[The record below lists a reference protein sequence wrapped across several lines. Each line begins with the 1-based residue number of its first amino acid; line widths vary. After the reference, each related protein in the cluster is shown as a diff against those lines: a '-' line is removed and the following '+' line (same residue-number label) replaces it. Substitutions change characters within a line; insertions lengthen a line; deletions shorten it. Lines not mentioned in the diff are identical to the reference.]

1 MSKWLVTGGSGFLG
15 INLIRT
21 LVGQG
26 HEVISLDIAPFTYK
40 DMMDKIDHRIV
51 DIRDKEAVDKAMSEN
66 IDVFMHGAA
75 ALPLYKK
82 SDILSTNIEGSRN
95 VIQSAF
101 EHGVNRGIYISS
113 TAVYGIPE
121 KHPLFED
128 DPLVGVGPYG
138 HAKIEAEKI
147 VREYREKGM
156 TITSLRPK
164 SFVGPERLGVF
175 AIFYQWASEG
185 RSFPMIGRGENLY
198 QLLHVE
204 DLCNSII
211 MAAGFENAKAIN
223 TEFNIGA
230 KVFSTMREDYQVV
243 LDKAGFGKKIK
254 ESPANLVI
262 FALEILEFFNLS
274 PLYPWVYKTATKD
287 SFVSIDKAEELIGFT
302 PKFSNKDA
310 LLKNYSW
317 YLDNKDKF
325 NQIDNGDGVT
335 HRVPWSTGVL
345 GLARYFF

>member
-15 INLIRT
+15 INLIRS
-21 LVGQG
+21 LVKQG

-40 DMMDKIDHRIV
+40 DMIDKIDHRIV
-51 DIRDKEAVDKAMSEN
+51 DIRDKEAVDKAMSED

-95 VIQSAF
+95 IIQSAF
-101 EHGVNRGIYISS
+101 ENGVNRGIYISS

-156 TITSLRPK
+156 TITSVRPK

-204 DLCNSII
+204 DLCTSIV
-211 MAAGFENAKAIN
+211 MAAEFENKEAIN

-254 ESPANLVI
+254 ESPAHLVI

-287 SFVSIDKAEELIGFT
+287 SFVSIDKAEKLMGFT

-325 NQIDNGDGVT
+325 NQIDSGDGVT
-335 HRVPWSTGVL
+335 HRVPWSQGVL

>member
-1 MSKWLVTGGSGFLG
+1 MSRWLVTGGSGFLG
-15 INLIRT
+15 INLIRA
-21 LVGQG
+21 LVEKG
-26 HEVISLDIAPFTYK
+26 HEVVSIDIAPFTYP
-40 DMMDKIDHRIV
+40 DMVDRIDHRIV
-51 DIRDKEAVDKAMSEN
+51 DIRDRKAVDECMSQN

-82 SDILSTNIEGSRN
+82 SDILSTNIEGTRN
-95 VIQSAF
+95 VFESA
-101 EHGVNRGIYISS
+101 EKYGVNRGIYISS

-138 HAKIEAEKI
+138 YTKIEAEKM
-147 VREYREKGM
+147 VKQFREKGM
-156 TITSLRPK
+156 TITTMRPK

-211 MAAGFENAKAIN
+211 IAAEHSDTQAVN

-230 KVFSTMREDYQVV
+230 KEFSTMREDYQVV
-243 LDKAGFGKKIK
+243 LDKAGFNRKIK
-254 ESPANLVI
+254 KSPANLVI
-262 FALEILEFFNLS
+262 FALELLDMLNLS

-287 SFVSIDKAEELIGFT
+287 SFVAIEKAEKLLGFT
-302 PKFSNKDA
+302 PKYSNKEA
-310 LLKNYSW
+310 LLRNYQW
-317 YLDNKDKF
+317 YLDNRDSFEKS
-325 NQIDNGDGVT
+325 DGVT
-335 HRVPWSTGVL
+335 HRAPWSQGVL
-345 GLARYFF
+345 GLARHFF